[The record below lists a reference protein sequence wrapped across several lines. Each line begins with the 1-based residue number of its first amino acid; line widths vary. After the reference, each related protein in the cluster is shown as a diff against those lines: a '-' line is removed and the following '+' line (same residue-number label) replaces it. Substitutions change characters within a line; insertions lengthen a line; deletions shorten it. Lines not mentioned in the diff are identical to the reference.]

1 MAPSNAT
8 QTQRDERV
16 VRDAD
21 DAQQRA
27 RFLKRAFCAWVIL
40 LALFQFSENTADPDL
55 WGHVTFGQEMLST
68 HSIPRTEMYSWTAA
82 GQPWFNHEVIAEI
95 SLGAAHALL
104 GGAGLLLLKMTVG
117 LLAFALAL
125 KIALEEMN
133 PGERWV
139 AWAVGAIAVVE
150 ISFGFSARP
159 QIFTALCV
167 VLELLLLRR
176 IHAGA
181 PLWAIALP
189 PLFVFWINTHGGV
202 LAGVGLL
209 GVAAVASTAQHFFS
223 SSSQFFH
230 ASELEPHL
238 PPHPSPLPMGEGA
251 SPAAAVETDDHG
263 TRPRWPNSSPSPW
276 GEGQGEGDSGPS
288 KPSQTLIFEKRENSK
303 FLPIV
308 ALWLALAG
316 AIGALFCNPWGA
328 GLIRF
333 IIESVSWLRP
343 EIEEWNPTPLNWDHA
358 AMFILVALAI
368 FAWACTQRRRAW
380 WEAAVCAAFAVLAL
394 RSVRNVP
401 LFALVA
407 MALVPRPLSD
417 ALARFR
423 NHFARAEELW
433 KQPAAQKIIAALLAV
448 TCILMAIATFTLH
461 KQNPFTMEV
470 PRDKYP
476 VAAIDFIREHGLRG
490 KMFVYFDWG
499 EMAIFHLP
507 DCPPSI
513 DGRLDTCY
521 SRELI
526 AAHWKVYNGEL
537 CDPKVFDPFAADMAL
552 LPAKLAGSL
561 YVSKQPGW
569 RAVYYDDTAVLFVRD
584 ATRFAGLQKLALPVE
599 GPKSASIGRAAFA
612 DKSPRPRDLTADE
625 RMNECEIAN
634 RKSQIK

>member
-276 GEGQGEGDSGPS
+276 GEGQGEGDRDSFQSETGS
-288 KPSQTLIFEKRENSK
+288 ANAATVKLDESSCR
-303 FLPIV
+303 V
-308 ALWLALAG
+308 A
-316 AIGALFCNPWGA
+316 
-328 GLIRF
+328 
-333 IIESVSWLRP
+333 P
-343 EIEEWNPTPLNWDHA
+343 EPEHFRWINPTRSPLWRVSKLFVPTLLRAPRHRA
-358 AMFILVALAI
+358 A
-368 FAWACTQRRRAW
+368 RR
-380 WEAAVCAAFAVLAL
+380 
-394 RSVRNVP
+394 SHNQD
-401 LFALVA
+401 
-407 MALVPRPLSD
+407 S
-417 ALARFR
+417 
-423 NHFARAEELW
+423 
-433 KQPAAQKIIAALLAV
+433 QPTRRVSPALL
-448 TCILMAIATFTLH
+448 
-461 KQNPFTMEV
+461 QNNSNNAQTAPF
-470 PRDKYP
+470 
-476 VAAIDFIREHGLRG
+476 
-490 KMFVYFDWG
+490 
-499 EMAIFHLP
+499 
-507 DCPPSI
+507 
-513 DGRLDTCY
+513 
-521 SRELI
+521 
-526 AAHWKVYNGEL
+526 
-537 CDPKVFDPFAADMAL
+537 
-552 LPAKLAGSL
+552 
-561 YVSKQPGW
+561 
-569 RAVYYDDTAVLFVRD
+569 
-584 ATRFAGLQKLALPVE
+584 
-599 GPKSASIGRAAFA
+599 
-612 DKSPRPRDLTADE
+612 
-625 RMNECEIAN
+625 
-634 RKSQIK
+634 